1 MIYITED
8 GTWGDDSSM
17 MLVDIDAFAG
27 DPEFERIVQDMYDG
41 ADATELWNY
50 LR

>member
-8 GTWGDDSSM
+8 GTWGNADSVM
-17 MLVDIDAFAG
+17 MVDIDTFAG
-27 DPEFERIVQDMYDG
+27 DHSFEKILQDMYDG

-50 LR
+50 LK